1 MKIFIFTLGRIYL
14 QCCEMF
20 VARSCRAGLLGVVDA
35 EPYIYY
41 VFSIF
46 KGNSKNY
53 EHQMHLTNPW
63 RGNICMLYVDINLLP
78 SQQ

>member
-1 MKIFIFTLGRIYL
+1 
-14 QCCEMF
+14 MF
-20 VARSCRAGLLGVVDA
+20 VARYCRAGLLGVVDA
-35 EPYIYY
+35 KSYIYY

-63 RGNICMLYVDINLLP
+63 RGKALLLP
-78 SQQ
+78 FPILNT